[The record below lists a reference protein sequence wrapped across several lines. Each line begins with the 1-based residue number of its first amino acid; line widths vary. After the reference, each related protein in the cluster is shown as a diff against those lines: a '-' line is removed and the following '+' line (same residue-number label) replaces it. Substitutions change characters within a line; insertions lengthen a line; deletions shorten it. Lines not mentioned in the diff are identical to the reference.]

1 MCDKCHSDPLRT
13 LVGLFRCTFVIIVKG
28 EHFSMM
34 HKPLH
39 LFQFVFVCRQ
49 HWKEDGVK
57 MMVCEIQLH
66 LEVGVLVHMIGRY
79 VTLSHCRRRFHS
91 PTRPCTLITCAC
103 ETSLL
108 NREGHSEIE

>member
-1 MCDKCHSDPLRT
+1 
-13 LVGLFRCTFVIIVKG
+13 
-28 EHFSMM
+28 
-34 HKPLH
+34 
-39 LFQFVFVCRQ
+39 
-49 HWKEDGVK
+49 
-57 MMVCEIQLH
+57 LH